1 MNGFSTIILAAGMG
15 TRMKSDKCK
24 VLHEICSK
32 PLVQWVYE
40 AAQKAGSEK
49 TVLVVGHKKEDVIAA
64 MGEDKLYAYQEV
76 RLGTGHAVMM
86 TEEFFKDYDGTV
98 VILSGDTPLITEE
111 TVLRAVKYHEEN
123 ENSVTGIT
131 AILDNPFGYGRIVR
145 DENGSFIRIVEQKDA
160 SEEEKKINE
169 INSGMYCFDGKDLF
183 HALSKITNKNAQN
196 EYYLTDTLEILRNEG
211 KKVDASP
218 LCTPEEILGVNDR
231 VNLAVTQKIKQ
242 SQIVKKHMLNGVTV
256 IDPDNTYIDDDVEI
270 APDAVIYPSTF
281 LKGKTK
287 ISSGCIIGPSSTIE
301 NSEIGKNTKVINS
314 VVNDSKVA
322 ENSDIGPFAYLR
334 PNSVIGSDVKIGDF
348 VEIKNSTIGDGTKV
362 SHLTYVGDSDVGKG
376 VNFGCGTVTVNYD
389 GVSKHRTVIGDNVF
403 LGCNTNLV
411 APVKVAN
418 NSVIA
423 AGSTITEDVDEYSLA
438 IARSRQTEKKDWARS
453 FGWNNKKNK

>member
-1 MNGFSTIILAAGMG
+1 MSFSAIIMAAGMG

-24 VLHEICSK
+24 VLHEVCSK

-40 AAQKAGSEK
+40 AAEKAGSEK
-49 TVLVVGHKKEDVIAA
+49 TVLVVGHKKEDVMHA
-64 MGEDKLYAYQEV
+64 MGEDKLYAVQEV
-76 RLGTGHAVMM
+76 RLGTGHAIMM
-86 TEEFFKDYDGTV
+86 AEEYFKDYDGTV
-98 VILSGDTPLITEE
+98 VILSGDTPLITDK
-111 TVLRAVKYHEEN
+111 TVEAAVKYHEEN
-123 ENSVTGIT
+123 NNSATVIS
-131 AILDNPFGYGRIVR
+131 AVLDNPFGYGRIVR
-145 DENGSFIRIVEQKDA
+145 GDDNSFIKIVEQRDA
-160 SEEEKKINE
+160 SDEEKVINE
-169 INSGMYCFDGKDLF
+169 INSGMYCFNCRDLF
-183 HALSKITNKNAQN
+183 NALSKITDNNAQN

-211 KKVDASP
+211 KKTDAVA
-218 LCTPEEILGVNDR
+218 LCEPDEILGVNDR

-242 SQIVKKHMLNGVTV
+242 SQIVRKHLLNGVTI
-256 IDPDNTYIDDDVEI
+256 IDPDNTYIDDEVEI
-270 APDAVIYPSTF
+270 DADAVIYPSTF
-281 LKGKTK
+281 LRGNTK
-287 ISSGCIIGPSSTIE
+287 IAAGCIIGPSTTIE

-314 VVNDSKVA
+314 VVTDSSIA

-348 VEIKNSTIGDGTKV
+348 VEIKNSSIGDGTKV

-423 AGSTITEDVDEYSLA
+423 AGSTITENVDEYSLA
-438 IARSRQTEKKDWARS
+438 IARSRQTEKKNWARE
-453 FGWNNKKNK
+453 FGWNTKKKK